1 MSDLIYN
8 QAKFNEQIRRIDN
21 NIHELEGEL
30 EEFNKNFE
38 LVKRNWS
45 GTEYNK
51 GEEKLMFIK
60 KTLETALADQ
70 RKQRNYLEQK
80 NQDFASEV
88 SGF

>member
-1 MSDLIYN
+1 MADLIYN
-8 QAKFNEQIRRIDN
+8 QAKFNDQIRRIDN

-30 EEFNKNFE
+30 EEFNKNFDMIR
-38 LVKRNWS
+38 KNWA

-51 GEEKLMFIK
+51 AEEKLMHIK